1 MFSSRLLIK
10 PTAVQIDRTKDAS
23 PFSIIVLH
31 NVVRN
36 RTLALLIATPTQ
48 HPYLISSPTRPKFLS
63 EHWYNTVALR
73 SPLTARLT
81 RRKIRGRR
89 EFHQFSLPFDS
100 LIRGNDGA
108 FSRITTGQHTL
119 MSPNYHDYV
128 CCAMS
133 KVEAADEIH
142 RGAREGVRDGE
153 GSTRSLSLSLCSN
166 RSRTIGR
173 ERRGN

>member
-36 RTLALLIATPTQ
+36 RTLALLIAHSYATPLSYLEPNAAQVSLRTLVQ
-48 HPYLISSPTRPKFLS
+48 HCCAEISAHRASNAPQDTWASRIP
-63 EHWYNTVALR
+63 
-73 SPLTARLT
+73 
-81 RRKIRGRR
+81 
-89 EFHQFSLPFDS
+89 QFSLPFDS
-100 LIRGNDGA
+100 SRGNDGA